1 MTFDTM
7 DDVKTYLDKG
17 GKARHNLV
25 KRRHAI
31 MKSRGKNA
39 VAYGTSAN
47 GAIGFPEFDSM
58 VEGFKEGAGY
68 SLNEKS
74 DDAIGDT
81 CATKDENGNCL
92 SDKNAKCK
100 SLDKDFLNGDP
111 NVCKKLADDDYKFCG
126 ICVKPK
132 LGLAVSFPGGNDSG
146 LDSVPGTCIPEKN
159 WIPPGKNIV
168 KECEKALERIKC
180 SKVKKCV
187 NADVGDAKNLCAWC
201 PIEGRAFVYDKVQ
214 ESRWSRVQTCAKSR
228 LGKDRIKRFM
238 KGHRT
243 GKIGR
248 FIPKYPDLDKCE
260 WGK

>member
-1 MTFDTM
+1 MKCDRKKLLVYAMFIILAIFGILFLINYKSLEEKKRKNIQKNSLIENNENMTFDTM

-17 GKARHNLV
+17 GKARYNLV

-58 VEGFKEGAGY
+58 VEGFKEGADY

-81 CATKDENGNCL
+81 CATKDENGKCL

-146 LDSVPGTCIPEKN
+146 LDSVPGTCIPEKIGFL
-159 WIPPGKNIV
+159 W
-168 KECEKALERIKC
+168 EKY
-180 SKVKKCV
+180 SK
-187 NADVGDAKNLCAWC
+187 
-201 PIEGRAFVYDKVQ
+201 R
-214 ESRWSRVQTCAKSR
+214 
-228 LGKDRIKRFM
+228 M
-238 KGHRT
+238 
-243 GKIGR
+243 
-248 FIPKYPDLDKCE
+248 
-260 WGK
+260 